1 MMREDDSISSSVT
14 RSRILWCIISAF
26 IGALL
31 GVIQC
36 ELVLFALAE
45 ISLSKPI
52 SYGFG
57 GAFILLSIVFAIR
70 VYKSVAQIG
79 SRVFL
84 WILSGVALV
93 SGVSCLAIQVDWF
106 HYYSVWIRLL
116 LCLSVGISASF
127 CLAFCFLEVIT
138 MSLCAQCCSNDP
150 NLGKNIFFS
159 TPKQLYGLFIT
170 ALVLGGIIGVII
182 AFLPAIT
189 EFYAQILA
197 LSAIPVGGIV
207 GGVFGA
213 WNQYYRSLSEYTQ
226 IEDKSSHNDL

>member
-1 MMREDDSISSSVT
+1 MREDDSNSSSVT
-14 RSRILWCIISAF
+14 RSRILWCIISAG

-36 ELVLFALAE
+36 ELVVFALAE
-45 ISLSKPI
+45 ICLSKPI

-70 VYKSVAQIG
+70 VYKSVAHIG

-93 SGVSCLAIQVDWF
+93 SGVSCIAIQVDWF
-106 HYYSVWIRLL
+106 HYSVWIRLL

-150 NLGKNIFFS
+150 NLGKKYFF
-159 TPKQLYGLFIT
+159 
-170 ALVLGGIIGVII
+170 
-182 AFLPAIT
+182 
-189 EFYAQILA
+189 
-197 LSAIPVGGIV
+197 
-207 GGVFGA
+207 
-213 WNQYYRSLSEYTQ
+213 QYT
-226 IEDKSSHNDL
+226 